1 MVGVDA
7 IRISERQRFV
17 HGIADRLRKF
27 IFFWVVGDNMTYA
40 KRFKALMFGL
50 ACGLAATASIPALA
64 VPTPEITGRPVEHQ
78 FGMQSPVTGLG
89 EYIYS
94 LHNWM
99 MVVCLVIF
107 VAVFGVM
114 FYSVF
119 KHRKSLGHKPATFH
133 ESTTVEI
140 AWTVVPFLIV
150 IGMALPATRAVVAMK
165 DTSNPDLTIKVT
177 GQQWRWGYD
186 YLKGEGEGISFISNL
201 ATPREQVGE
210 PGVAP
215 AQARGENYL
224 LEVDNPVVVPV
235 NKKIRL
241 VLTANDVIHSWTI
254 PAFYVKQDAIPG
266 FVRDTWFKAEQV
278 GTYRGNCVELC
289 GKEHAFMPIV
299 VKVVSDADYTAWVG
313 DQKKKLAALAD
324 DPNKVWTI
332 DELKTRGEK
341 VYAANCVVCHQPTGQ
356 GVPNTFA
363 ALVGSPVVLGHK
375 AEQIG
380 VLLNGKHSGKYQTA
394 MPAWKQLSDTDIAA
408 VITYTRNNWTNKAE
422 ENIVQPAEVLAARA
436 Q

>member
-1 MVGVDA
+1 
-7 IRISERQRFV
+7 
-17 HGIADRLRKF
+17 
-27 IFFWVVGDNMTYA
+27 MTYA
-40 KRFKALMFGL
+40 KRFKALMSGL
-50 ACGLAATASIPALA
+50 AVGVTALASIPALA
-64 VPTPEITGRPVEHQ
+64 VPMPEITGRPVERQ
-78 FGMQSPVTGLG
+78 FGMQPPVTGIG
-89 EYIYS
+89 SYIYS

-99 MVVCLVIF
+99 LLVCLIIF

-133 ESTTVEI
+133 ESTSVEI

-150 IGMALPATRAVVAMK
+150 IGMALPATHAVVQMK

-201 ATPREQVGE
+201 STPREQVGE

-215 AQARGENYL
+215 TQPRGENYL

-235 NKKIRL
+235 NKKVRL

-254 PAFYVKQDAIPG
+254 PAFAVKQDAIPG
-266 FVRDTWFKAEQV
+266 FVRDTWFKAEKI

-299 VKVVSDADYTAWVG
+299 VNVVSDADYTAWV
-313 DQKKKLAALAD
+313 DKQKKAMAALAD
-324 DPNKVWTI
+324 DPNKVFTI

-341 VYAANCVVCHQPTGQ
+341 VFAANCVACHQASGQ
-356 GVPNTFA
+356 GVPNAFA
-363 ALVGSPVVLGHK
+363 SLVGSPVVLGHK
-375 AEQIG
+375 AEQIA
-380 VLLNGKHSGKYQTA
+380 VLLNGKHSGKYPTA
-394 MPAWKQLSDTDIAA
+394 MPAWKQLSDTEIAA

-422 ENIVQPAEVLAARA
+422 ENIVQPAEVLAARS

>member
-1 MVGVDA
+1 
-7 IRISERQRFV
+7 
-17 HGIADRLRKF
+17 
-27 IFFWVVGDNMTYA
+27 MTYA
-40 KRFKALMFGL
+40 KRFKALMLGL
-50 ACGLAATASIPALA
+50 AVAASIPAMA
-64 VPTPEITGRPVEHQ
+64 ATEPVITGRPVEHQ
-78 FGMQSPVTGLG
+78 LNMQAPVTGIAA
-89 EYIYS
+89 YIYS

-107 VAVFGVM
+107 IGVFGVM

-150 IGMALPATRAVVAMK
+150 IGMALPATHAVVQMK

-177 GQQWRWGYD
+177 GMQWKWGYD
-186 YLKGEGEGISFISNL
+186 YLKGEGEGISFLQNL
-201 ATPREQVGE
+201 ATPRTQVGE

-215 AQARGENYL
+215 TEKRTENYL

-235 NKKIRL
+235 GKKVRL

-254 PAFYVKQDAIPG
+254 PAFAVKQDAIPG

-299 VKVVSDADYTAWVG
+299 VKVVSAEDYTAWVNG
-313 DQKKKLAALAD
+313 EKKRMAALAD

-332 DELKTRGEK
+332 DELKTKGEK
-341 VYAANCVVCHQPTGQ
+341 VYAANCVACHQANGQ
-356 GVPNTFA
+356 GVPSAFA
-363 ALVGSPVVLGHK
+363 ALVGSPVVLGPK
-375 AEQIG
+375 AEQIA
-380 VLLNGKHSGKYQTA
+380 VLLNGKHSGKYPSA
-394 MPAWKQLSDTDIAA
+394 MPAWKQLSDSEIAS
-408 VITYTRNNWTNKAE
+408 VITYTRNNWTNKAD
-422 ENIVQPAEVLAARA
+422 ENIVQPSEVLAARGK
-436 Q
+436 